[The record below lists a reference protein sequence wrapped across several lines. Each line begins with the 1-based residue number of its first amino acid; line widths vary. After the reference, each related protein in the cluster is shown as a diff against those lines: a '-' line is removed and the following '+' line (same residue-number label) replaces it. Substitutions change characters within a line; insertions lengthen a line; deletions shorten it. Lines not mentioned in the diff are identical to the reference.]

1 MEPDPVHPRVYDEAN
16 FSGSEIPKAIE
27 RECHF
32 YIQHLHPLGFKF
44 RDVRKHCSNN
54 VLFGE
59 PSRGIRHR
67 TGRYIDKCLK
77 DSNYPTQIQKTSATE
92 APQASSALQQLK
104 RLFPSAFLSMSDS
117 SFSSPSSASS
127 NEDDAT
133 QKRRVGDRRSSAGG
147 GHSLDVASLTG
158 QLSQLSTS
166 PRGNK
171 TPPDGKKTVVYV
183 CMPSFE
189 EL

>member
-1 MEPDPVHPRVYDEAN
+1 M
-16 FSGSEIPKAIE
+16 
-27 RECHF
+27 
-32 YIQHLHPLGFKF
+32 
-44 RDVRKHCSNN
+44 
-54 VLFGE
+54 
-59 PSRGIRHR
+59 
-67 TGRYIDKCLK
+67 
-77 DSNYPTQIQKTSATE
+77 QIQKTSAAE

-104 RLFPSAFLSMSDS
+104 RLFPLAFLSMSDS

-183 CMPSFE
+183 RMPST
-189 EL
+189 

>member
-1 MEPDPVHPRVYDEAN
+1 MEPDPVHPRVYDEDN
-16 FSGSEIPKAIE
+16 FSGTEIPKTIE

-44 RDVRKHCSNN
+44 QDVRKHCSNN

-67 TGRYIDKCLK
+67 TGRYINKCLK
-77 DSNYPTQIQKTSATE
+77 DSNYPKQIQKTSATE

-104 RLFPSAFLSMSDS
+104 LLLPSAFLSMSDS
-117 SFSSPSSASS
+117 SFSSPLSASS
-127 NEDDAT
+127 NDDAT

-147 GHSLDVASLTG
+147 HSLDVASLTR

>member
-1 MEPDPVHPRVYDEAN
+1 
-16 FSGSEIPKAIE
+16 
-27 RECHF
+27 
-32 YIQHLHPLGFKF
+32 
-44 RDVRKHCSNN
+44 
-54 VLFGE
+54 LFGE
-59 PSRGIRHR
+59 PSRGIHHR

-77 DSNYPTQIQKTSATE
+77 DSNYPKQIQKISATE

-117 SFSSPSSASS
+117 SCSSPSSASS
-127 NEDDAT
+127 NDDTT

-147 GHSLDVASLTG
+147 HSLDIASLTG

-171 TPPDGKKTVVYV
+171 TRPDSKKAVVYV
-183 CMPSFE
+183 CVHATFFE

>member
-27 RECHF
+27 QECHF
-32 YIQHLHPLGFKF
+32 YLEHLHPKGFKF
-44 RDVRKHCSNN
+44 RDVRKHCTNN

-59 PSRGIRHR
+59 PSQGIRHR

-77 DSNYPTQIQKTSATE
+77 DSKYPTQIQKTSAAE

-104 RLFPSAFLSMSDS
+104 RLFPLAFLSMQSDS
-117 SFSSPSSASS
+117 SFSSPSSSASS
-127 NEDDAT
+127 NDDVT
-133 QKRRVGDRRSSAGG
+133 HKRRVGDRRSSAG

-166 PRGNK
+166 PCARGNK
-171 TPPDGKKTVVYV
+171 TPHDGKKTVV
-183 CMPSFE
+183 
-189 EL
+189 

>member
-104 RLFPSAFLSMSDS
+104 RLFPLAFLSMSDS

-127 NEDDAT
+127 NDVAT
-133 QKRRVGDRRSSAGG
+133 QKPGRCSSAG

-171 TPPDGKKTVVYV
+171 TRPDAKKQ
-183 CMPSFE
+183 
-189 EL
+189 

>member
-1 MEPDPVHPRVYDEAN
+1 
-16 FSGSEIPKAIE
+16 
-27 RECHF
+27 
-32 YIQHLHPLGFKF
+32 
-44 RDVRKHCSNN
+44 
-54 VLFGE
+54 
-59 PSRGIRHR
+59 
-67 TGRYIDKCLK
+67 LK
-77 DSNYPTQIQKTSATE
+77 DSNYPKQTATE

-104 RLFPSAFLSMSDS
+104 RLFPSAFLGMSDS
-117 SFSSPSSASS
+117 SSCSSPSSASS

-147 GHSLDVASLTG
+147 GHSLDIASVTG

-171 TPPDGKKTVVYV
+171 TRPDGKKAVVYV
-183 CMPSFE
+183 CVHAMIFK